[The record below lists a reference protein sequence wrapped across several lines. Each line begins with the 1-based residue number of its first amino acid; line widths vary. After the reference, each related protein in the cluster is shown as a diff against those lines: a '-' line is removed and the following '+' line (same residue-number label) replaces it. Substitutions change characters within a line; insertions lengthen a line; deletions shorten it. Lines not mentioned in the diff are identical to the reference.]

1 MHGHRAGART
11 APPPPP
17 PRSRSRRDEAVRT
30 SDELVVLYKARGDNG
45 NILTDERLAFV
56 AQVHFFGFFC
66 GNFDLFFWTIPQVLF
81 SASAPYCAR
90 RAMWSLAVVVCC
102 GRKKKDG
109 AFLMFTRFQRL

>member
-56 AQVHFFGFFC
+56 AQVRQ
-66 GNFDLFFWTIPQVLF
+66 LRLV
-81 SASAPYCAR
+81 
-90 RAMWSLAVVVCC
+90 
-102 GRKKKDG
+102 
-109 AFLMFTRFQRL
+109 FLDHSSSII